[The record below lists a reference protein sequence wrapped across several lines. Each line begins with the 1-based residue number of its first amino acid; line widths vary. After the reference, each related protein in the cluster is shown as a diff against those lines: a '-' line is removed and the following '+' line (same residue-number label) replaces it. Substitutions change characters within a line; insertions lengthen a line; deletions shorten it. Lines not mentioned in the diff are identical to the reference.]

1 MAIWSTKNEAWSTN
15 TAADQVWLISLF
27 EPNNERFLEKHN
39 SYKMELN
46 AGSASI
52 AKTIVTLV
60 HLGLRSSMEKIISA
74 PMASHGEISFT
85 NCTALS

>member
-1 MAIWSTKNEAWSTN
+1 
-15 TAADQVWLISLF
+15 
-27 EPNNERFLEKHN
+27 
-39 SYKMELN
+39 MELN